1 MNKHTKAHCA
11 AVAAVICALS
21 QAVLASGYQFD
32 IQSIRA
38 QGGANAGEIEAADPS
53 TLFYNPAALTQLDGT
68 QLTLGVIGVDP
79 HSTFDQSSATTG
91 TGRSVSPAGSGGDYA
106 KQAAIP
112 LGYWSHHVDDRT
124 TVGIGLFVPYGAKIG
139 YDDKFAGR
147 YYGQSIDFKSLN
159 INPAVGFRLNAQH
172 SIGFGV
178 SAQYLHVTLDQ
189 NQDMSSTA
197 GGVCLAGG
205 GSAAACSAAASA
217 YAGLPDAKAHVAG
230 DDWGFGFNIGYL
242 YMPDDATRIGLAY
255 RSAIRQKLRGT
266 AAFTLPDNLPGG
278 GGSPINAGIQS
289 VLANSNAALDITTP
303 ESASLSVYHQL
314 SPRWAIMGALN
325 WVRHDRLQSIDI
337 SMPTAQIPER
347 QINYPTA
354 WRNSWSAALGASY
367 LLDSNWT
374 LRGGYM
380 IDQTPVPNSNNALTL
395 LPDSTRQIFAFGAS
409 YRVNTHDVID
419 AAYSYIKLAQA
430 NISDT
435 SNSTAGTLYGSYRT
449 HVNLLGIGY
458 THRF

>member
-1 MNKHTKAHCA
+1 MRNRTNAHRA
-11 AVAAVICALS
+11 AVAAAIGALS
-21 QAVLASGYQFD
+21 QAALASGYQFD

-38 QGGANAGEIEAADPS
+38 QGSANAGEVEAADPS

-68 QLTLGVIGVDP
+68 QLTFGIIGVDP
-79 HSTFDQSSATTG
+79 HSSFSESSATTG
-91 TGRSVSPAGSGGDYA
+91 AGQPVSPAGNGGDYA

-112 LGYWSHHVDDRT
+112 LGYWSHRVDDRM

-139 YDDKFAGR
+139 YDGNFAGR
-147 YYGQSIDFKSLN
+147 YYGQRIDFKSLN
-159 INPAVGFRLNAQH
+159 INPAVGFQLNEHH

-189 NQDMSSTA
+189 NQDMLSTA

-205 GSAAACSAAASA
+205 GSIAFCSAAASA
-217 YAGLPDAKAHVAG
+217 YAGLPDVRAHIAG

-255 RSAIRQKLRGT
+255 RSAIKQKLRGT
-266 AAFTLPDNLPGG
+266 ATFTLPDNLPGG

-289 VLANSNAALDITTP
+289 ALANSNAALDITTP
-303 ESASLSVYHQL
+303 ESASLSAFHQL
-314 SPRWAIMGALN
+314 TPRWAVMGALN
-325 WVRHDRLQSIDI
+325 WVRHDRLQSIEI
-337 SMPTAQIPER
+337 NMPTAQIPGR

-354 WRNSWSAALGASY
+354 WRNSWSAALGTSY
-367 LLDSNWT
+367 QLDDHWT

-380 IDQTPVPNSNNALTL
+380 IDQTPVSSPSNALTL
-395 LPDSTRQIFAFGAS
+395 LPDSTRHIFALGTS
-409 YRVNTHDVID
+409 YRVDAHDTID
-419 AAYSYIKLAQA
+419 VAYSYIKLAQA

-435 SNSTAGTLYGSYRT
+435 SNSAAGTLYGSYHT
-449 HVNLLGIGY
+449 HVNLLGIGC